1 MALNI
6 ICYFQEVEP
15 NPSAVAIR
23 AKFFIQALESKL
35 NKFDIR
41 IKVLTAT
48 EIDLQDSELVKYIS
62 FSGGRSDEMTSV
74 ANRILAEFKFGLKAF
89 FWVIRNKKNA
99 ALVISTPNYIPS
111 LFLSLAAFMS
121 RVPYVLDVRDAYPEA
136 YAQSG
141 LIKCNTWIYK
151 IFSRASNF
159 MYRHA
164 ASITTAT
171 EGLKGCISGFKDNVT
186 CIYNGFPSAFTGMSE
201 PKHSKFSV
209 CFHGVMGFFQDIE
222 KLAELIQHPELSDV
236 DFIIIGYGRK
246 SALIESISKNNCRY
260 LGRLSYADTIKQISK
275 CHLGISLRVVSQIS
289 FDSFPVKVWEYLGLG
304 IPSLVYPESEA
315 SKFLQSNNCGIQ
327 LSSVEI
333 DELTKIILQLK
344 LDGRR
349 YQGMVKSCREVR
361 PTYSRESLSGKF
373 AEVVRNSFKIGL

>member
-23 AKFFIQALESKL
+23 AKFFIKALESKL

-41 IKVLTAT
+41 IKVITAT
-48 EIDLQDSELVKYIS
+48 EVDLQHSEFVKYVS
-62 FSGGRSDEMTSV
+62 LSGGRSDEMNSV
-74 ANRILAEFKFGLKAF
+74 VNRIFAEFKFGLKAF
-89 FWVIRNKKNA
+89 FWLVRNKENA

-111 LFLSLAAFMS
+111 LFLSFAAIMS

-141 LIKCNTWIYK
+141 LIKCNTWIYRL
-151 IFSRASNF
+151 FGRASNF
-159 MYRHA
+159 MYRNA

-171 EGLKGCISGFKDNVT
+171 EGLKDCISGCKDNVT
-186 CIYNGFPSAFTGMSE
+186 CIYNGFPLALTGMSE
-201 PKHSKFSV
+201 PKHSKFTV

-222 KLAELIQHPELSDV
+222 KLAELIQHSQLSDV

-246 SALIESISKNNCRY
+246 SELIESISKNNCRY
-260 LGRLSYADTIKQISK
+260 LGRLSYTDTIKEISK
-275 CHLGISLRVVSQIS
+275 CHLGISLRVANQIS
-289 FDSFPVKVWEYLGLG
+289 YDSFPVKVWEYLGLG

-315 SKFLQSNNCGIQ
+315 SKFLQYNNCGIQ
-327 LSSVEI
+327 LSSVDI
-333 DELTKIILQLK
+333 DDLIKIILQLK

-349 YQGMVKSCREVR
+349 YKAMAMSCREVHS
-361 PTYSRESLSGKF
+361 TYSREYLSGKF
-373 AEVVRNSFKIGL
+373 AEVVRNSFRIG